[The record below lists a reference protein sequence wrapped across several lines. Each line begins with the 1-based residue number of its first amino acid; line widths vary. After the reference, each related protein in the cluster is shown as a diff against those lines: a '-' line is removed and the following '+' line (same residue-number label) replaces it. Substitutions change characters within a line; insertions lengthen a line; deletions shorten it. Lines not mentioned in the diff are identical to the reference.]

1 MSEAIDIHRLYLSE
15 GHDFKGRYGKGRL
28 SHGVR
33 AVDEVEC
40 VAGNGLVGDRYF
52 GYADD
57 YKGQV
62 SFIAL
67 EAIRELGDKLG
78 APIDDLS
85 RFRRNVVVSGVDLN
99 ALVGVAFEIDGLRF
113 YGTEQCKPCFWMNES
128 IGEGALAA
136 MKERGGLRCRILRSG
151 TLKRGAAK
159 LTRVD

>member
-1 MSEAIDIHRLYLSE
+1 MGETIEIHRLYLSE

-28 SHGVR
+28 RHGVR

-40 VAGNGLVGDRYF
+40 VAGKGLQGDRYF
-52 GYADD
+52 GYAND

-67 EAIRELGDKLG
+67 EAIRELEGELG
-78 APIDDLS
+78 SAIEDLS

-113 YGTEQCKPCFWMNES
+113 YGAEQCKPCFWMDES
-128 IGEGALAA
+128 VGRGALAA
-136 MKERGGLRCRILRSG
+136 MEGRGGLRCRILESG
-151 TLKRGAAK
+151 SLKRGEASFR
-159 LTRVD
+159 RVC

>member
-1 MSEAIDIHRLYLSE
+1 MSETIEIHRLYLSE

-28 SHGVR
+28 RHGVR
-33 AVDEVEC
+33 AVEEVEC
-40 VAGNGLVGDRYF
+40 VAGKGLRGDRYF
-52 GYADD
+52 GHADD

-67 EAIRELGDKLG
+67 EAIRALAEELG
-78 APIDDLS
+78 AAIDDLS

-99 ALVGVAFEIDGLRF
+99 DLVGVAFEIDGLRF

-128 IGEGALAA
+128 IGPGALAA
-136 MKERGGLRCRILRSG
+136 MEGRGGLRCRILNSG

-159 LTRVD
+159 LARLD